1 MERIV
6 VGISGSENAGRTLA
20 WGLREAA
27 AAGCDVTVVRADVPR
42 RFAARGV
49 GTGGVKALELI
60 DPALARAVVAARLTM
75 GEPRVAV
82 VVDPGPA
89 GEVLLSV
96 ATPEDL
102 IAIGP
107 PTRSGWWA
115 RASTTYRVA
124 TRARCAVVVVHPPAA
139 PVAEDG
145 IGHVLRSHVVV
156 GVDGSPAA
164 IQALAFGF
172 SFAAEHRQPLAA
184 VAVTPHTDTDV
195 WFDDQML
202 ETHLSRDLEPAVML
216 AREVEPWQH
225 KYPGVQVRRAVVA
238 GAPADGLRR
247 SAGGAAVLAVGT
259 AGIGPSPLGSVS
271 RSLLESAPCP
281 VAIVRATI

>member
-1 MERIV
+1 VERIV

-42 RFAARGV
+42 RFAERSV
-49 GTGGVKALELI
+49 GTGSVKALELI

-82 VVDPGPA
+82 VVDSGPA

-96 ATPEDL
+96 ATPDDL
-102 IAIGP
+102 IVIGP

-124 TRARCAVVVVHPPAA
+124 TRAGCAVVVVHAPPTS
-139 PVAEDG
+139 VAQDG
-145 IGHVLRSHVVV
+145 IGHVLRSHVVI

-164 IQALAFGF
+164 NQALGFGF
-172 SFAAEHRQPLAA
+172 SYAAEHLQPLAA

-195 WFDDQML
+195 WFDDRLL
-202 ETHLSRDLEPAVML
+202 ETHLSSDLESAVML

-225 KYPGVQVRRAVVA
+225 KFPGVVVRRAVVA

-247 SAGGAAVLAVGT
+247 SAQGAAVLVVGT
-259 AGIGPSPLGSVS
+259 AGTGPSPLGSVS
-271 RSLLESAPCP
+271 RALLESAPCP
-281 VAIVRATI
+281 VAIVRVPS